1 MAETLGLEKVEKA
14 EDEVYRSAE
23 EFFFER
29 IDRQSGKLYSIA
41 YSYLR
46 SEADALEMLQEA
58 SFRAWSKKKSL
69 KDEALFD
76 SWLIRILINCCMDEL
91 RRRKKVVPL
100 ERVGEERRQPEMQ
113 SSSAIDLE
121 HAMQKMPEKYRHVLI
136 LRFYH
141 DMTLNE
147 IARILN
153 KPESTIKTRLYR
165 ALKQIRTKLENDH

>member
-1 MAETLGLEKVEKA
+1 MAETLRLEQTGERA
-14 EDEVYRSAE
+14 IENE
-23 EFFFER
+23 EERFFER
-29 IDRQSGKLYSIA
+29 IDRQSGRLYSIA

-46 SEADALEMLQEA
+46 SDADALEMLQEA

-91 RRRKKVVPL
+91 RRRKRVVPV
-100 ERVGEERRQPEMQ
+100 ERVGEERGAAEMR
-113 SSSAIDLE
+113 SSSRIDLE
-121 HAMQKMPEKYRHVLI
+121 RAMANMPEKYRHVLT

-141 DMTLNE
+141 DMTLGE

-153 KPESTIKTRLYR
+153 KPESTVKTRLYR
-165 ALKQIRTKLENDH
+165 ALKQMRSRLEQER